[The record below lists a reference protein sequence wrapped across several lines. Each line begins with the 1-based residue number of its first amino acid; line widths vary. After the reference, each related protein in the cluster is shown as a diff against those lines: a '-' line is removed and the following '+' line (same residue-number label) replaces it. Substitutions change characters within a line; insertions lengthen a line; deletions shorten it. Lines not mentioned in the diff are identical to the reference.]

1 MEENIVRDKRQDGID
16 KSQFLTGLSLVL
28 GKYGLSWNDM
38 NIDFDK
44 GIINIKTD
52 MKPEAILNF
61 LTEVE
66 KTAGTFD

>member
-1 MEENIVRDKRQDGID
+1 MADNVVRDKRQDGID
-16 KSQFLTGLSLVL
+16 KSQFLTGLSLVM

-38 NIDFDK
+38 DINFDK

-52 MKPEAILNF
+52 MKPEAILDF

-66 KTAGTFD
+66 KTAGEFD

>member
-1 MEENIVRDKRQDGID
+1 MEENVVRDKKQDTID
-16 KSQFLTGLSLVL
+16 RGQFLTGLSLVM

-38 NIDFDK
+38 DINFDK

-52 MKPEAILNF
+52 MKPDAILNF

-66 KTAGTFD
+66 KTAGAFD

>member
-1 MEENIVRDKRQDGID
+1 MEEKVVRDKRQDGID
-16 KSQFLTGLSLVL
+16 KSRFLTGLSLVM

-38 NIDFDK
+38 DIDFDK

-52 MKPEAILNF
+52 MKPEAILDF

-66 KTAGTFD
+66 KTAGEFD